1 MADLTEARFAAK
13 SVEYETPQDLF
24 DGLDAEFGFTCDV
37 ASTDA
42 NAKCAKHFTLADD
55 GLAQPWEGVCW
66 CNPPYGREM
75 PRWIRKARSEAE
87 TGNATTVL
95 LIPARTNTGWWHDE
109 CMNGEVRFIRGRP
122 RFNGG
127 KHGLPFPL
135 AFVIF
140 RTSNAQHDAGGRSGA
155 NDD

>member
-1 MADLTEARFAAK
+1 MLEVHLADLTKARFAAK

-24 DGLDAEFGFTCDV
+24 DKMNSEFSFTCDV
-37 ASTDA
+37 ASTDT
-42 NAKCAKHFTLADD
+42 NAKCKQHFTKVDN
-55 GLAQPWEGVCW
+55 GLAQPWSGVCW
-66 CNPPYGREM
+66 CNPPYGLEM
-75 PRWIRKARSEAE
+75 PKWIRKARKEAE
-87 TGNATTVL
+87 AGNATTVL

-109 CMNGEVRFIRGRP
+109 CMRGEIRFLRGRP

-140 RTSNAQHDAGGRSGA
+140 KKADQVIKELCLV
-155 NDD
+155 

>member
-13 SVEYETPQDLF
+13 SVEYETPRDLF
-24 DGLDAEFGFTCDV
+24 DRAHSEFGFTCDV

-42 NAKCAKHFTLADD
+42 NAKCTEHFTKVDD
-55 GLAQPWEGVCW
+55 GLAQVWSGVCW

-75 PRWIRKARSEAE
+75 PRWIRKARSEAAA
-87 TGNATTVL
+87 GRATTVL
-95 LIPARTNTGWWHDE
+95 LIPARTNTAWWHED
-109 CMNGEVRFIRGRP
+109 CMKGEVRFIRGRP

-135 AFVIF
+135 ALVIF
-140 RTSNAQHDAGGRSGA
+140 RAERKG
-155 NDD
+155 